1 MDDQH
6 LAAVV
11 EGTIMELAQGANFL
25 VECPTC
31 GFQWA
36 MAVHPMQYAA
46 LRNAYGGRAVESR
59 FERLAHDVPA
69 VQCGGC
75 VFRGL
80 EVGTC

>member
-6 LAAVV
+6 LADVV
-11 EGTIMELAQGANFL
+11 EETIMELAQGANFV

-31 GFQWA
+31 GCQWA
-36 MAVHPMQYAA
+36 MAVDPMQYAA
-46 LRNAYGGRAVESR
+46 LRNEYGGRAVETR

-80 EVGTC
+80 EAET

>member
-6 LAAVV
+6 LADMV

-25 VECPTC
+25 VECPIC
-31 GFQWA
+31 ESQWA
-36 MAVHPMQYAA
+36 MAVGPMQYAA
-46 LRNAYGGRAVESR
+46 LRNEYGARAVESR
-59 FERLAHDVPA
+59 FERLAHDMPA

-80 EVGTC
+80 EVAR

>member
-6 LAAVV
+6 LADMV
-11 EGTIMELAQGANFL
+11 EGAIMELAEGANFL

-31 GFQWA
+31 ESQWA
-36 MAVHPMQYAA
+36 MAVGPMQYAA
-46 LRNAYGGRAVESR
+46 LRNTYGGRAVESR

-75 VFRGL
+75 VFLGL